1 MSDTL
6 LRSPLMTVEPQW
18 TDYNGH
24 LNMAYYNVLF
34 DRGADFGIS
43 ELGITLDYVKNRKLT
58 IYTAE
63 IHVCYVRELHQ
74 GHKVYSRFQIIDFD
88 EKRLHVFQ
96 QLHHEDGWLAATSEV
111 LSLHI
116 DMSGPKVVAFP
127 DDVMAKIKAMAEA
140 QKHLPRPGRAGRS
153 IGIKQKKSDNFA

>member
-1 MSDTL
+1 MTVTL
-6 LRSPLMTVEPQW
+6 PRSPLMDVEAQW

-34 DRGADFGIS
+34 DRAADHGLS
-43 ELGITLDYVKNRKLT
+43 SLGINLDYVQNRKLT

-74 GHKVYSRFQIIDFD
+74 GQKVFATFHLVDFD
-88 EKRLHVFQ
+88 EKRLHVYQ
-96 QLHHEDGWLAATSEV
+96 ELHHEDGWLAATSEV

-116 DMSGPKVVAFP
+116 DMSGPKVAPFP
-127 DDVMAKIKAMAEA
+127 EDILVNVKAMAE
-140 QKHLPRPGRAGRS
+140 KHAKLELPARVGRS
-153 IGIKQKKSDNFA
+153 IGIRRNR

>member
-1 MSDTL
+1 MSANPPHT
-6 LRSPLMTVEPQW
+6 PLMEVEPQW

-34 DRGADFGIS
+34 DRAADHGLS
-43 ELGITLDYVKNRKLT
+43 ALGINLDYVQNRKLT

-74 GHKVYSRFQIIDFD
+74 GQKVYATFHLVDFD
-88 EKRLHVFQ
+88 EKRLHVYQ
-96 QLHHEDGWLAATSEV
+96 ELHHEDGWLAATSEV

-116 DMSGPKVVAFP
+116 DMSSPKVAPFP
-127 DDVMAKIKAMAEA
+127 EDVMANIKTMAAEHA
-140 QKHLPRPGRAGRS
+140 KEERPARVGRS
-153 IGIKQKKSDNFA
+153 IGIRRK

>member
-1 MSDTL
+1 MSANLPHT
-6 LRSPLMTVEPQW
+6 PLMEVEPQW

-34 DRGADFGIS
+34 DRAADHGLS
-43 ELGITLDYVKNRKLT
+43 ALGINLDYVQNRKLT

-74 GHKVYSRFQIIDFD
+74 GQKVYAPFHLVDFD
-88 EKRLHVFQ
+88 EKRLHVYQ
-96 QLHHEDGWLAATSEV
+96 ELHHEDGWLAATSEV

-116 DMSGPKVVAFP
+116 DMSSPKVAPFP
-127 DDVMAKIKAMAEA
+127 EDVMANIKSMAAEHA
-140 QKHLPRPGRAGRS
+140 TLERPARVGRS
-153 IGIKQKKSDNFA
+153 IGIRRK

>member
-6 LRSPLMTVEPQW
+6 FRSPLMTVEPQW

-34 DRGADFGIS
+34 DRGADFGIG

-63 IHVCYVRELHQ
+63 IHVCYIRELHQ
-74 GHKVYSRFQIIDFD
+74 GHKVYATFQLIDFD

-116 DMSGPKVVAFP
+116 DMSGPKVSAFP
-127 DDVMAKIKAMAEA
+127 DDVRAKIKAMAEA
-140 QKHLPRPGRAGRS
+140 QKQLPRPEQVGKS
-153 IGIKQKKSDNFA
+153 VGIKRK

>member
-1 MSDTL
+1 MSANL
-6 LRSPLMTVEPQW
+6 PHSPLMEVEPQW

-34 DRGADFGIS
+34 DRAADHGLS
-43 ELGITLDYVKNRKLT
+43 ALGINLDYVQTRKLT

-74 GHKVYSRFQIIDFD
+74 GQKVYATFHLVDFD
-88 EKRLHVFQ
+88 EKRLHVYQ
-96 QLHHEDGWLAATSEV
+96 ELHHEDGWLAATSEV

-116 DMSGPKVVAFP
+116 DMSGPKVAPFP
-127 DDVMAKIKAMAEA
+127 DDVMANIEAMAAEHA
-140 QKHLPRPGRAGRS
+140 TLEKPARFGRS
-153 IGIKQKKSDNFA
+153 IGIRRK

>member
-1 MSDTL
+1 MPATL
-6 LRSPLMTVEPQW
+6 PHSPLMEVEAQW

-34 DRGADFGIS
+34 DRAADHGLS
-43 ELGITLDYVKNRKLT
+43 SLGINLDYVQNRKLT

-63 IHVCYVRELHQ
+63 AHVCYVRELHQ
-74 GHKVYSRFQIIDFD
+74 GQQVYATFHLVDHD

-96 QLHHEDGWLAATSEV
+96 QLHHADGWLAATSEV

-116 DMSGPKVVAFP
+116 DMSGPKVAPFP
-127 DDVMAKIKAMAEA
+127 DDVMANIRAMAAEHT
-140 QKHLPRPGRAGRS
+140 KLEKPERVGKS
-153 IGIKQKKSDNFA
+153 IGIKRK

>member
-1 MSDTL
+1 MSTSEP
-6 LRSPLMTVEPQW
+6 LRSPLMLVEPQW

-34 DRGADFGIS
+34 DRAADHGLS
-43 ELGITLDYVKNRKLT
+43 VLGINLDYVQNRKLT

-63 IHVCYVRELHQ
+63 IHVCYLRELHQ
-74 GHKVYSRFQIIDFD
+74 SQQVYATFHLVDFD

-96 QLHHEDGWLAATSEV
+96 QLYHEDGWLAATSEV

-116 DMSGPKVVAFP
+116 DMSGPKVAAFP
-127 DDVMAKIKAMAEA
+127 QDIMASVKAMAAEHA
-140 QKHLPRPGRAGRS
+140 KLERPERVGRA
-153 IGIKQKKSDNFA
+153 IGIKRK

>member
-1 MSDTL
+1 MSDIL
-6 LRSPLMTVEPQW
+6 FRSPLMTVEPQW

-34 DRGADFGIS
+34 DRGADYGIG

-74 GHKVYSRFQIIDFD
+74 GHQVYATFQIVDFD

-96 QLHHEDGWLAATSEV
+96 ELYHEDGWLAATSEV

-116 DMSGPKVVAFP
+116 DMSGPKVAAFP
-127 DDVMAKIKAMAEA
+127 EDVMAKIKAMAEA
-140 QKHLPRPGRAGRS
+140 QKDLPWPERVGRA
-153 IGIKQKKSDNFA
+153 IGIKRKI

>member
-1 MSDTL
+1 MTVGNPAAP

-34 DRGADFGIS
+34 DRAADHGLS
-43 ELGITLDYVKNRKLT
+43 SLGINLDYVQTRRLT

-63 IHVCYVRELHQ
+63 IHVSYLRELHQ
-74 GHKVYSRFQIIDFD
+74 NQQVYATFHLIDFD

-116 DMSGPKVVAFP
+116 DMSGPKVTPFP
-127 DDVMAKIKAMAEA
+127 KDIMANVKAMAA
-140 QKHLPRPGRAGRS
+140 GHAGLPRPERVGRA
-153 IGIKQKKSDNFA
+153 IGIKRN